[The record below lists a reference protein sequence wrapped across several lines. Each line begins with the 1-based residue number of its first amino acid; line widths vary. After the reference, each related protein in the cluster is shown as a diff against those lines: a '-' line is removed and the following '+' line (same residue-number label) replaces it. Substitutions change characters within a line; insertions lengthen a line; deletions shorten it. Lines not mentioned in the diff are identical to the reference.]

1 MIQVEELS
9 FGFTAKDLYK
19 DISFTLEAGAALC
32 AYRQQ
37 RNRQIHAGGDFDPS
51 GGVPL

>member
-19 DISFTLEAGAALC
+19 DISFTLKRGSTVRLSAATEQ
-32 AYRQQ
+32 ANPRW
-37 RNRQIHAGGDFDPS
+37 RRF
-51 GGVPL
+51 